1 MRPDLENVTNEVL
14 VGVDIKAANFHYIR
28 NNTLKFLVGV
38 VTDGGKVNEFDS
50 SNFTDIGVAKN
61 LPHIY
66 NETAGCGAG
75 YFDPD
80 C

>member
-1 MRPDLENVTNEVL
+1 MLSKLNGSFITFSSKVLYYIDIDDPLNGIIMRPDLENVTNEVL

-50 SNFTDIGVAKN
+50 
-61 LPHIY
+61 
-66 NETAGCGAG
+66 
-75 YFDPD
+75 
-80 C
+80 